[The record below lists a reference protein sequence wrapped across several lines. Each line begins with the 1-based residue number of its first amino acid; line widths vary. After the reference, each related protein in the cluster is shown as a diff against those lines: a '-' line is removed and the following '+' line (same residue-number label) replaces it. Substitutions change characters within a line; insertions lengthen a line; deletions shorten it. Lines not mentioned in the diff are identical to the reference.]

1 MLQYV
6 DTLLRVPYMGVSVSK
21 YLLPSPGRRPKP
33 SAVRRAARTAVRRHG
48 PVFTCSEAASTD
60 ASDGALGFFAV
71 GGRVARG
78 RLRRV
83 LARVVARAS
92 RIRSRGRRWRAVPTA
107 ASRVT
112 TAVVNHGGKLDDF
125 FAAALAGRDAAGDF
139 VVDVELRGGRAD
151 GF

>member
-6 DTLLRVPYMGVSVSK
+6 DTLLRVRVQGGCACQNIFS
-21 YLLPSPGRRPKP
+21 RRLVAIQ
-33 SAVRRAARTAVRRHG
+33 SRVRCVARRAPRCVDTERSR
-48 PVFTCSEAASTD
+48 SEAASTD